1 MFLCSEDFSTCRARQ
16 YNTFL
21 LTQRQN
27 CRRARV
33 LFYILSASSNKVT
46 AMLFL
51 TDLESTFVLD
61 KSPLLSEFLAQI
73 KTSAELVSMFDSI
86 QRDAGSADSMD
97 TS

>member
-1 MFLCSEDFSTCRARQ
+1 
-16 YNTFL
+16 
-21 LTQRQN
+21 
-27 CRRARV
+27 
-33 LFYILSASSNKVT
+33 
-46 AMLFL
+46 MLFL

-73 KTSAELVSMFDSI
+73 KTSSELVSMFDSI